1 MEFHFVCYCHI
12 IVHVGTPMHSH
23 LQVVQSKARIAYI
36 AYASSTEEG
45 AASTNRTNTF
55 TSEPKLGDG
64 KSPTGFT
71 CKHCTFTIW
80 THVFNNIHGL
90 ISDSD
95 LGGKQLWT
103 WPLLK
108 TRTSFDAC
116 Q

>member
-23 LQVVQSKARIAYI
+23 LQVAQSKARIAYI
-36 AYASSTEEG
+36 AYASGTEES

-55 TSEPKLGDG
+55 SSEPMDSFFYSL
-64 KSPTGFT
+64 
-71 CKHCTFTIW
+71 
-80 THVFNNIHGL
+80 L
-90 ISDSD
+90 ISDSE

-108 TRTSFDAC
+108 TRSSFDIR